1 MENNTNTENGSSHSW
16 WLDNT
21 HNRLHQSQWL
31 QSTLSELEKKVKNIL
46 SFIEDDG
53 DTFAERAEMF
63 YKKRPLLIKSVEN
76 LQESYKLLAGNYDQ
90 LLKRYEHLRAFS
102 KLDSPIFANPN
113 RFSPKVL
120 QYDLKSEDLLK
131 KKRYEFFQFD
141 DDLENRCDEMRL
153 SVMKL
158 VEDNLELQA
167 ELVKSNDRKREAITE
182 LRAHVKKL
190 VGENNELKSK
200 LARMEADVKRNRSQ
214 FSRAKDLILKKILPE
229 LRN

>member
-1 MENNTNTENGSSHSW
+1 MENNTNTDNGSSHSW

-21 HNRLHQSQWL
+21 HNNRLHQSQWL

-63 YKKRPLLIKSVEN
+63 YKKRPLLIKSVED
-76 LQESYKLLAGNYDQ
+76 LQESYKLLAGNYHQ
-90 LLKRYEHLRAFS
+90 LLKRYENLRAFS

-120 QYDLKSEDLLK
+120 QSCDHNFEDELK
-131 KKRYEFFQFD
+131 KKRYEFFQFA

-158 VEDNLELQA
+158 VEDNLELQDV
-167 ELVKSNDRKREAITE
+167 LVKRNDQKREAINE

-190 VGENNELKSK
+190 VGENYELKSK

-214 FSRAKDLILKKILPE
+214 FLRAKDLIFKKIL
-229 LRN
+229 N